1 MSGDDST
8 STRPSIVGA
17 IWPNQVDLAGAEE
30 GIAESKAARN
40 VLRPTV
46 NAAVTISTAARR
58 DFGDVDLSGLA
69 DELSAQCDAIS
80 RGDMSRPEA
89 LLTAQAHTLD
99 ATFNDLAR
107 LAYCNWHNLDVA
119 ERLLRLA
126 FKAQAQSRATVE
138 TIGVLRMPPMVFAR
152 QANIANGPQQVNNR
166 ALPRAR
172 MRKSKSEQNKLLE
185 QTDGQRLDPGATG
198 QALGSDPALATVG
211 AFDRPENKSR

>member
-1 MSGDDST
+1 MALAET
-8 STRPSIVGA
+8 EESIA
-17 IWPNQVDLAGAEE
+17 K
-30 GIAESKAARN
+30 SKTARN

-58 DFGDVDLSGLA
+58 DFGDVDLTGLA

-89 LLTAQAHTLD
+89 LLTTQAHTLD
-99 ATFNDLAR
+99 AVFNDLAR

-138 TIGVLRMPPMVFAR
+138 TIGILRMPPMVFAR
-152 QANIANGPQQVNNR
+152 QANIANGPQQVNNESPTCTR
-166 ALPRAR
+166 ENRFEP
-172 MRKSKSEQNKLLE
+172 NKLLE
-185 QTDGQRLDPGATG
+185 KISGEWLDPRATG
-198 QALGSDPALATVG
+198 EAGGSDSTMAAMG
-211 AFDRPENKSR
+211 AFDRPTKRPGKGKSRTERR